1 MKAELSYHNG
11 SIARINLV
19 NSLIGVIIGICIC
32 AVQSASSNRFMPVK
46 NLLLNIMFSVII
58 TLSITN
64 SVILYQRYLKP
75 RKVNLWQFITIYYAC
90 NLLGMLIGI
99 ELSYLIVS
107 LLFKTSYTPLKHFDD
122 YKFTFVIVLIASTI
136 FYFYMAQKANM
147 RARLKEKELDVAKLK
162 QLKAQAELQTLQSKI
177 NPHFLYNSL
186 NSIAS
191 LIHEDADKAEEMTLK
206 LSKLFRYSINSQ
218 QQNMAR
224 VCDEMEIVNTYL
236 DIEKVRFGDRINFST
251 AVDDNLNKHQVPR
264 FLIQPLVENALKH
277 GLQNVSQNGI
287 LHITLRQQQQRLII
301 EVTDNGRPFPQELEL
316 GYGLQSTYDKLALIY
331 GEDYEIQLINNPQKH
346 LFISLP
352 LTSASNQNH
361 KLSFINAC
369 LF

>member
-1 MKAELSYHNG
+1 MKAELNYHNG
-11 SIARINLV
+11 SIARINLI
-19 NSLIGVIIGICIC
+19 NSLIGLIVGICIC
-32 AVQSASSNRFMPVK
+32 AVQSASSNQFMPVK
-46 NLLLNIMFSVII
+46 NLLLNIMFSIII

-75 RKVNLWQFITIYYAC
+75 RKVNLWHFVIVYYAC

-107 LLFKTSYTPLKHFDD
+107 LLFKTSYTPLKHFSD
-122 YKFTFVIVLIASTI
+122 YKFSFVIVLIVSTI
-136 FYFYMAQKANM
+136 IYFYMAQKANM

-162 QLKAQAELQTLQSKI
+162 QLKTQAELQTLQSKI

-224 VCDEMEIVNTYL
+224 ICDEMEIVNTYL
-236 DIEKVRFGDRINFST
+236 DIEKVRFGDRITFGTTVN
-251 AVDDNLNKHQVPR
+251 DDLSHHLVPR

-277 GLQNVSQNGI
+277 GLHNVPQNGI
-287 LHITLRQQQQRLII
+287 LNVTLRQQQQRLII

-331 GEDYEIQLINNPQKH
+331 GDDYEIQLINAPQKH
-346 LFISLP
+346 LLISLP
-352 LTSASNQNH
+352 LTTASNPTKKFELH
-361 KLSFINAC
+361 
-369 LF
+369 